1 MCRKRG
7 RTRLGPP
14 ACARCSVDVHDLI
27 FVGAEPELFAVLDH
41 VLPVRVVMRGVEAV
55 AVVLELQVRDGAV
68 RHDGL
73 EEPADG

>member
-1 MCRKRG
+1 M
-7 RTRLGPP
+7 
-14 ACARCSVDVHDLI
+14 
-27 FVGAEPELFAVLDH
+27 LDH

-73 EEPADG
+73 AVDSLGAGQIQRGSRSWARCRGRC